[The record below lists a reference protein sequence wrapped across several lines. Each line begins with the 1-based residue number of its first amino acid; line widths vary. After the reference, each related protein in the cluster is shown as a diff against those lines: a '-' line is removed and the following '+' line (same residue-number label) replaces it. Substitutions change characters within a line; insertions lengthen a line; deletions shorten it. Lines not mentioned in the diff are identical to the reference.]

1 MVPFHITYAL
11 SRLQR
16 LRLELPQWLP
26 AVAGGTGF
34 AVGAAYLAA
43 TASSWFLL
51 LLLIPLVAYRG
62 LFVFLVELV
71 AVRGRPV
78 ELRAADGALEVR
90 AGGAVAV
97 LALDGIF
104 QVFRSG
110 DVWTVLHLSG
120 AVLTIP
126 AAAIG
131 AEQVEFLRAC
141 ARRARV
147 ARA

>member
-1 MVPFHITYAL
+1 MTPFHVTYAL

-26 AVAGGTGF
+26 AIAGGTGF

-62 LFVFLVELV
+62 LFRFLFELV
-71 AVRGRPV
+71 ARRGRPV

-97 LALDGIF
+97 LPLDGIF

-126 AAAIG
+126 ADAITADQIG
-131 AEQVEFLRAC
+131 YLRAF
-141 ARRARV
+141 ARRAHA